1 MTAHRSRLRRTTHVV
16 AGSVLGALA
25 FVVPVQHASAHRR
38 TSVPRPAG
46 QGADCNGIAHVGDSL
61 TWAATAQFAEQYA
74 RRGWT
79 DVRIDARGGRGI
91 ATFMYI
97 DVTGIEAVRRIK
109 ATGFDGCWVMA
120 LGTNDTANTDYWVAA
135 PDEQHAWRVNLIRSM
150 MIELD
155 GAPVVWV
162 NTHLTEPDIDYSAAD
177 AKAWNAALREVA
189 FAYPNMMIFDWDA
202 VAADHPEWTKDDHVH
217 DTPEGS
223 TERARIVARA
233 VTSMLRG
240 EQTAADPVEIRV
252 VGVAGP
258 VTWWQKPFRRS
269 VLATWPVDA
278 PGP

>member
-1 MTAHRSRLRRTTHVV
+1 MTAHRSRRRRTTRVV
-16 AGSVLGALA
+16 TGSVLGALA
-25 FVVPVQHASAHRR
+25 FVLPVQHVAAHKR
-38 TSVPRPAG
+38 TQVPRHASHDA
-46 QGADCNGIAHVGDSL
+46 QCRSIAHVGDSL

-109 ATGFDGCWVMA
+109 ASGFDGCWVMA
-120 LGTNDTANTDYWVAA
+120 LGTNDTANTDYWVQA

-162 NTHLTEPDIDYSAAD
+162 NTHLSEPDIDYSAAD

-189 FAYPNMMIFDWDA
+189 FAYPNMKVFDWDS
-202 VAADHPEWTKDDHVH
+202 VAKDHPEWTVDDHVH
-217 DTPEGS
+217 DTPLGS
-223 TERARIVARA
+223 AERARIVARA

-240 EQTAADPVEIRV
+240 DQAAHASLELGI
-252 VGVAGP
+252 VALEP
-258 VTWWQKPFRRS
+258 SVTWWQKPFRRA
-269 VLATWPVDA
+269 VLESWPLDA